1 MDTRH
6 LFNYWEATQKEW
18 KKKIVKSFLSNN
30 ARASREE
37 STTKIIQSKMKYTH
51 DTYAQIRTFSN
62 YYNNLKIYKKN

>member
-1 MDTRH
+1 LGSNPKRM
-6 LFNYWEATQKEW
+6 
-18 KKKIVKSFLSNN
+18 KKNKIVKSFLSNN

-62 YYNNLKIYKKN
+62 YYNNLKTYKKN